1 MELRTYLIKL
11 KSLEDLVKLACT
23 LPTPVLYYLRTR
35 SKKNVYFC
43 YSISGGTIVLH
54 YTELDKPI
62 GKKYVAYSSFDG
74 KLSFTDVPS
83 VDARLHY
90 IPIIEVESQSLVPEE
105 VF

>member
-11 KSLEDLVKLACT
+11 RSFEDLVRLACT
-23 LPTPVLYYLRTR
+23 TQPPVLYYLRTR
-35 SKKNVYFC
+35 TKRHIYFC

-62 GKKYVAYSSFDG
+62 GKKYVAYSSLEG
-74 KLSFTDVPS
+74 RLTFTDELS

-90 IPIIEVESQSLVPEE
+90 IPILEVESQSLVPEE

>member
-23 LPTPVLYYLRTR
+23 SPSPILYYLKTR

-43 YSISGGTIVLH
+43 YSVSGGTVILH

-62 GKKYVAYSSFDG
+62 GKKYIAYSSFEG
-74 KLSFTDVPS
+74 KLFFTDELS

-90 IPIIEVESQSLVPEE
+90 IPIVEVENQSLVPEE